1 MFASIAGRGDNITK
15 MNLGLEGKRALVLAA
30 AGGLGSA
37 VCRSLAAEGAD
48 LIMVD
53 VNAQALER
61 TVTRIKGE
69 FSVTVESQVC
79 DLGVPSSV
87 DTMIENVIS
96 DSHRIDILVNITGGP
111 PPGAAST
118 MEAEALRKY
127 FESMV
132 LSVIRVSNAV
142 LSGMR
147 QRVWGRIITSTS
159 SGVVQPI
166 PNLGIS
172 NTLRAALVGW
182 SKTVAAEVA
191 ADGVT
196 VNVVVPGRIKTARVD
211 ELDAKAAERQ
221 GKSVDEVV
229 RASVAS
235 IPAARYGRP
244 DEFAGVVTFL
254 ASAPASYITG
264 SVLRVDGGLIK
275 SVGQ

>member
-1 MFASIAGRGDNITK
+1 

-229 RASVAS
+229 RASVAT
-235 IPAARYGRP
+235 IPAGRYGRP

>member
-1 MFASIAGRGDNITK
+1 
-15 MNLGLEGKRALVLAA
+15 MNLGLEAKRALVLAA
-30 AGGLGSA
+30 AGGLGLA

-48 LIMVD
+48 LVMVD
-53 VNAQALER
+53 VNEQALDSA
-61 TVTRIKGE
+61 VTAVKAE
-69 FSVTVESQVC
+69 CSVSVGSHVC

-87 DTMIENVIS
+87 EAMISNVVNDTNQ
-96 DSHRIDILVNITGGP
+96 IDILVNITGGP
-111 PPGAAST
+111 PPGSASAIET
-118 MEAEALRKY
+118 DALRKY

-132 LSVIRVSNAV
+132 ISVIRVSNAV

-147 QRVWGRIITSTS
+147 QRGWGRIVTSTS

-172 NTLRAALVGW
+172 NTLRASLVGW

-196 VNVVVPGRIKTARVD
+196 VNVVVPGRIKTRRVD

-229 RASVAS
+229 RASVAT
-235 IPAARYGRP
+235 IPAGRYGRP
-244 DEFAGVVTFL
+244 EEFANVVTFL
-254 ASAPASYITG
+254 ASAPASYVSG

-275 SVGQ
+275 SIGQ

>member
-1 MFASIAGRGDNITK
+1 MD
-15 MNLGLEGKRALVLAA
+15 LGIKGKRALVLAA

-37 VCRSLAAEGAD
+37 VCGTLAAEGVD

-53 VNAQALER
+53 VNARALDDAAM
-61 TVTRIKGE
+61 TIKGD
-69 FSVTVESQVC
+69 FPISVDTQVC
-79 DLGVPSSV
+79 DFGVPANVEAMV
-87 DTMIENVIS
+87 DHVSAEP
-96 DSHRIDILVNITGGP
+96 IDILVNITGGP
-111 PPGAAST
+111 PPGSAGEI
-118 MEAEALRKY
+118 EADALRKF

-132 LSVIRVSNAV
+132 VSVIRVSTAV

-147 QRVWGRIITSTS
+147 RRGWGRIVTSTS

-172 NTLRAALVGW
+172 NTLRASLVGW

-196 VNVVVPGRIKTARVD
+196 VNVLVPGRIKTRRVD
-211 ELDAKAAERQ
+211 ELDTKAAERQ

-229 RASVAS
+229 RASVAT
-235 IPAARYGRP
+235 IPAGRYGRP

-254 ASAPASYITG
+254 ASAPASYVTG

-275 SVGQ
+275 SIGQ

>member
-1 MFASIAGRGDNITK
+1 

-37 VCRSLAAEGAD
+37 VCRSLAAEGAN
-48 LIMVD
+48 LVMAD
-53 VNAQALER
+53 VNEQALDEA
-61 TVTRIKGE
+61 VTAVKTE
-69 FSVTVESQVC
+69 FSVSVGSYVC
-79 DLGVPSSV
+79 DLGVPSIV
-87 DTMIENVIS
+87 DAMISKVVN
-96 DSHRIDILVNITGGP
+96 DTNQIDILVNITGGP
-111 PPGAAST
+111 PPGSASG
-118 MEAEALRKY
+118 MEADALRKY

-132 LSVIRVSNAV
+132 ISVIRVSNAV

-147 QRVWGRIITSTS
+147 QRGWGRIVTSTS

-172 NTLRAALVGW
+172 NTLRASLVGW

-196 VNVVVPGRIKTARVD
+196 VNVLVPGRIKTQRVD

-229 RASVAS
+229 RTSVAT
-235 IPAARYGRP
+235 IPAGRYGRP
-244 DEFAGVVTFL
+244 DEFASVVTFL
-254 ASAPASYITG
+254 ASAPASYVTG

-275 SVGQ
+275 SIGQ

>member
-1 MFASIAGRGDNITK
+1 
-15 MNLGLEGKRALVLAA
+15 MNLGLEGKYALVLAA

-37 VCRSLAAEGAD
+37 ICRSLAAEGAH
-48 LIMVD
+48 LLMVD
-53 VNAQALER
+53 VDAESLGRAVNE
-61 TVTRIKGE
+61 IKAE
-69 FSVTVESQVC
+69 YSVSVGSRVC
-79 DLGVPSSV
+79 DLGTRSSV
-87 DTMIENVIS
+87 DSLISNVAS
-96 DSHRIDILVNITGGP
+96 DSNHIDILVNITGGP
-111 PPGAAST
+111 PPGAASA
-118 MEAEALRKY
+118 MDAEALRKH

-132 LSVIRVSNAV
+132 ISVIRVSNAV

-147 QRVWGRIITSTS
+147 QRGWGRIVTSTS

-172 NTLRAALVGW
+172 NTLRASLVGW

-196 VNVVVPGRIKTARVD
+196 VNVIVPGRIKTRRVD

-229 RASVAS
+229 RASLAT
-235 IPAARYGRP
+235 IPAGRYGQP
-244 DEFAGVVTFL
+244 EEFASVVTFL
-254 ASAPASYITG
+254 ASRPASYITG

-275 SVGQ
+275 SIGQ

>member
-1 MFASIAGRGDNITK
+1 

-37 VCRSLAAEGAD
+37 ICRSLAAEGTH
-48 LIMVD
+48 LVMVD
-53 VNAQALER
+53 VDEQSLDTAVAAVKEEFHT
-61 TVTRIKGE
+61 TV
-69 FSVTVESQVC
+69 SSQLC
-79 DLGVPSSV
+79 DLGVPTSV
-87 DTMIENVIS
+87 EALIKNVVTNGNQ
-96 DSHRIDILVNITGGP
+96 IDILVNITGGP
-111 PPGAAST
+111 PPGSAST
-118 MEAEALRKY
+118 MEAGALRKY

-132 LSVIRVSNAV
+132 ISVIQVSNAL

-147 QRVWGRIITSTS
+147 QRGWGRIVTSTS

-172 NTLRAALVGW
+172 NTLRASLVGW

-191 ADGVT
+191 GDGVT
-196 VNVVVPGRIKTARVD
+196 VNVVVPGRIKTRRVD

-221 GKSVDEVV
+221 GKPVDDVV

-235 IPAARYGRP
+235 IPAGRYGRP
-244 DEFAGVVTFL
+244 EEFASVVTFL
-254 ASAPASYITG
+254 ASAPASYVTG

-275 SVGQ
+275 SIGQ